1 MHGVS
6 FRPSASS
13 LNIPLHGEVSSV
25 RAVTRLLAYWLGFS
39 HARKNTYSMKT
50 VNTSVKVSENKQK

>member
-6 FRPSASS
+6 VRPSASS
-13 LNIPLHGEVSSV
+13 LNILPDGEVSSV

-39 HARKNTYSMKT
+39 HARRNTYS
-50 VNTSVKVSENKQK
+50 VNAVNMYVKVSENK